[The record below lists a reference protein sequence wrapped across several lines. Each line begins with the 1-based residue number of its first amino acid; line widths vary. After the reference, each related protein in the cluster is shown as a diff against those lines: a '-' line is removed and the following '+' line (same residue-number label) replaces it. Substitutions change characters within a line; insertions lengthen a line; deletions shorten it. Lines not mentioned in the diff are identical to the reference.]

1 MATITELFDGASV
14 TQQTRTTPISY
25 DVPYKIEGLADN
37 TLATITAQV
46 ESLLPAT
53 FNGSPLKSWKF
64 IERINNEAVK
74 IRAVFQS
81 TAGTP
86 SSSDLLTEQFTFDTG
101 GGTKHITVSEG
112 TVWSS
117 AGAPDLG
124 GIIGYDKERVQGTD
138 IGKAKFDFQI
148 TKEYLTPDSIT
159 IDPSHYFANNT
170 ERDDYFVANPTELV
184 TGMLIKNGSGYQQYT
199 GSVWND
205 VQYIFDE
212 NFRTIIEL
220 LSWTVNSAAWNGYA
234 AERVLF
240 RGASGRKSNGIYSIT
255 YNFSAGRVL
264 TDVDFGGVTIPTLS
278 PWDYA
283 WAQYEDQKDATA
295 KEIIKKVKH
304 VYVEQ
309 VYFLM
314 DFSLLGLTF

>member
-25 DVPYKIEGLADN
+25 EVPYKIEGLADN

-46 ESLLPAT
+46 EALLPAT

-64 IERINNEAVK
+64 TERINNEAVK

-124 GIIGYDKERVQGTD
+124 GIIGYDKERVQGAD
-138 IGKAKFDFQI
+138 IIDSKFDFQI
-148 TKEYLTPDSIT
+148 TKEYLASDIDATYRDTLEILTP
-159 IDPSHYFANNT
+159 
-170 ERDDYFVANPTELV
+170 
-184 TGMLIKNGSGYQQYT
+184 
-199 GSVWND
+199 SVND
-205 VQYIFDE
+205 A
-212 NFRTIIEL
+212 
-220 LSWTVNSAAWNGYA
+220 SWNGYA

-255 YNFSAGRVL
+255 YNFSVGRVL
-264 TDVDFGGVTIPTLS
+264 TTVDFGGVTIPTLN
-278 PWDYA
+278 PWDYV

-309 VYFLM
+309 VYFLT